1 MPPGRSMCRDCRR
14 IRRES
19 SAVPDVD
26 LQAMTRLMPFVFDA
40 IAKQPPHVADQL
52 NAALRQG
59 DTSFR
64 LEQSAVAPVVVVVV
78 AGVEV
83 AEVDVRILVGDVS

>member
-26 LQAMTRLMPFVFDA
+26 LQALTRLMPFVFDA

-52 NAALRQG
+52 LAGLGAGRTSLEFAPSAAG
-59 DTSFR
+59 
-64 LEQSAVAPVVVVVV
+64 AVVVVSID
-78 AGVEV
+78 GNEV
-83 AEVDVRILVGDVS
+83 AEVDLRNIVGVE